1 MAARKLQAQQPA
13 TKSRGAL
20 PCRDNPPRRAYAE
33 ARGAGPAG
41 CVAHASAFRQQGTSC
56 KRSRHK
62 DLPAQG
68 LAYAR
73 CAYAGCL
80 LRGQHSPSDT
90 TGKGGTL
97 VSLAKRDAPQLH
109 RVATL
114 INMLQ
119 ARSQGETL
127 KKYGPVPSMV

>member
-33 ARGAGPAG
+33 AQGAGPAG

-62 DLPAQG
+62 I
-68 LAYAR
+68 
-73 CAYAGCL
+73 CL
-80 LRGQHSPSDT
+80 LKAWRM
-90 TGKGGTL
+90 
-97 VSLAKRDAPQLH
+97 RDA
-109 RVATL
+109 RTL
-114 INMLQ
+114 G
-119 ARSQGETL
+119 AC
-127 KKYGPVPSMV
+127 